1 VSNAVSQV
9 VVGEIVGVYGIKG
22 WVKVKSF
29 TEPRENLL
37 AYQPWLLSDAQ
48 GREVTYKL
56 CEGRMHGKG
65 LIARLESVEDR
76 DAAAAFMGYQIRVE
90 RDSLGTTEPGQ
101 YFWSDLCGL
110 AVETADGVA
119 LGQVRSLIETG
130 ANDVLVVEG
139 ERRRLI
145 PFVQEQVVKSVD
157 LDSGRVVVD
166 WDPDF

>member
-1 VSNAVSQV
+1 MSQV

-29 TEPRENLL
+29 TDPRENLL
-37 AYQPWLLSDAQ
+37 TYQPWFLSD
-48 GREVTYKL
+48 K
-56 CEGRMHGKG
+56 EGRSVDYELREGRQQGKG
-65 LIARLESVEDR
+65 LIARLESIEDR
-76 DAAAAFMGYQIRVE
+76 DAAAALLGYQIRVD
-90 RDSLGTTEPGQ
+90 RDALGTPEPGQ

-119 LGQVRSLIETG
+119 LGQVSSLIETG

-157 LDSGRVVVD
+157 LDSGRVVVN